1 MIRMTLLGFG
11 EAAQSIAAGLAE
23 EGKAALSAFDVRFAD
38 PEASARLR
46 EQAEPLG
53 VTVCDNMADA
63 VRGADVVLSL
73 VVGSAA
79 EAVGRSAAPHLAP
92 GQIFVDL
99 NSISPAGKE
108 QVGAAIG
115 EGSGDFV
122 EGAVMARVPPYR
134 HRVPILLAGPAAERA
149 AASMRAIGM
158 DCEVVGD
165 RIGQACA
172 VKMIR
177 SVIVKGVEALL
188 IESLTAAERTGV
200 TERILDSVNTTFP
213 GIDWRKT
220 ATYYIGRTRLHGA
233 RRVTEM
239 TEAAGTLEGI
249 GIEPI
254 MSTAITRT
262 IEKAHRKFS
271 EADTPSAGSDPDYR
285 AMLAAL
291 ARD

>member
-38 PEASARLR
+38 PEASGRLR
-46 EQAEPLG
+46 EQAEALG

-271 EADTPSAGSDPDYR
+271 EADTPSAGGDPDYR